1 MDWLKLEVQA
11 KRISHWI
18 AIIGL
23 LCLVALAIATV
34 ADVLMRWLFNSP
46 IHGVHDLYKLVI
58 AVVVGSFFP
67 LALTERHHIAIRFLG
82 SAVGGRVNHWL
93 NNFANLALLIFLIVM
108 AWQLVTYVFELYET
122 GETTW
127 ILQWSVAPWW
137 GVATA
142 CIILSIPIQFLVT
155 ITSMMYPNNTSGHG
169 HAVPDDK
176 DN

>member
-1 MDWLKLEVQA
+1 MNWLKLEAQA
-11 KRISHWI
+11 KKIAYSI

-93 NNFANLALLIFLIVM
+93 NNFANFALLAFLVVM
-108 AWQLVTYVFELYET
+108 AWQLVIYVFELADT

-142 CIILSIPIQFLVT
+142 CVILSIPIQFLVT
-155 ITSMMYPNNTSGHG
+155 MTSMLHPNETSVHD
-169 HAVPDDK
+169 HAVPEINDD
-176 DN
+176 